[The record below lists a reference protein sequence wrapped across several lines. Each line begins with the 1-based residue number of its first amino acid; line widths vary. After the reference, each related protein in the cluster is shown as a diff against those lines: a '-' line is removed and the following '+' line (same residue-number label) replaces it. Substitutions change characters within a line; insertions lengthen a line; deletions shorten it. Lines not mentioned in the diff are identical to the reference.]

1 MDVLDVLGGTH
12 EGQGDE
18 VGILLDTPAQILLV
32 LLGQGGDGDGDARQV
47 QALVVRNHAGN
58 LDAGNDVGI
67 GDLDDADRDVTVVDQ
82 QAVAGSAVA
91 GQALESRTDEFLSAG
106 NVAGRDGEGVTDLQF
121 LGAVLEG
128 LQTDLGALEVDEY
141 RDRAAGRRRR
151 LSHARNDGLVF
162 LSLSMRPV
170 DTRDIHAGVHQCL
183 ELLRG
188 FSGRS
193 NSADNLSSTHRY
205 EFTVQ
210 SQLKRGGCAPG

>member
-18 VGILLDTPAQILLV
+18 VGILFDGPAQVFLV
-32 LLGQGGDGDGDARQV
+32 LLGQGGNRHGDTGQV
-47 QALVVRNHAGN
+47 QALVIGDNT
-58 LDAGNDVGI
+58 
-67 GDLDDADRDVTVVDQ
+67 GDLDEGHDIGLVHLKDADRDVAVVDQ
-82 QAVAGSAVA
+82 QAVTGSAVT
-91 GQALESRTDEFLSAG
+91 GQALESRTDEFLGAG

-121 LGAVLEG
+121 LGTVLER
-128 LQTDLGALEVDEY
+128 LQANLGALEVDEN
-141 RDRAAGRRRR
+141 RDRAAGRCRR
-151 LSHARNDGLVF
+151 LPHALNHGLVL

-193 NSADNLSSTHRY
+193 NSADNLSSTH
-205 EFTVQ
+205 
-210 SQLKRGGCAPG
+210 K

>member
-1 MDVLDVLGGTH
+1 MDVVDVLGGTH
-12 EGQGDE
+12 EGQGNE
-18 VGILLDTPAQILLV
+18 VGILLDGPAQILLV
-32 LLGQGGDGDGDARQV
+32 LLGQGRNGDGDAGQV
-47 QALVVRNHAGN
+47 KALVVRHHAGN
-58 LDAGNDVGI
+58 LDAGNDVGL

-82 QAVAGSAVA
+82 QAVARSAVT
-91 GQALESRTDEFLSAG
+91 GQALKSRTDEFLGAG

-121 LGAVLEG
+121 LGAILER
-128 LQTDLGALEVDEY
+128 LKTDLGALEVDEN
-141 RDRAAGRRRR
+141 RDRSAGRRRR
-151 LSHARNDGLVF
+151 LPHARNDGRVF

-210 SQLKRGGCAPG
+210 SRLKRGGCTPG